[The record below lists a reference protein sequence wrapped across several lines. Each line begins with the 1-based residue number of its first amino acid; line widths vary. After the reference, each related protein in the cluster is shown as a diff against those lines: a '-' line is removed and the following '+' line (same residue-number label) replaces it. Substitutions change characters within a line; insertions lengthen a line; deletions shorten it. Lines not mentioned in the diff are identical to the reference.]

1 MFKISVQCLIPD
13 DHCGLSGW
21 SGYTGQKI
29 PIPDGE
35 KFKNFLHIGKWN
47 FMIPE
52 QGQGGPAVQD
62 ATINL
67 GSFYTVL
74 TRTFPLGSIPENVVG
89 SSVMTIESLGNMV
102 PTPMKC

>member
-1 MFKISVQCLIPD
+1 MTTVVCPDGSVIPDKKILIPD
-13 DHCGLSGW
+13 GDKL
-21 SGYTGQKI
+21 K
-29 PIPDGE
+29 
-35 KFKNFLHIGKWN
+35 KFLHIGKWN
-47 FMIPE
+47 FMFPE
-52 QGQGGPAVQD
+52 QGQRSPAVQD

-67 GSFYTVL
+67 GSFSTVL